1 MRKVFD
7 QSLLQ
12 IGFII
17 IIILIPFTTAVGLSQ
32 AGDASWDK
40 TGAKLVCF
48 TMWILA

>member
-1 MRKVFD
+1 MRKLFD
-7 QSLLQ
+7 QSLLW

-17 IIILIPFTTAVGLSQ
+17 IILILFTTALSLSQ

-40 TGAKLVCF
+40 TGAKLVLF